1 MIKTK
6 LSIAIAALGTLAS
19 TGIFAQESTDV
30 GAEVEEVIVTGSR
43 IARDPLSTTGPITLV
58 DSETIARSGV
68 GTIDEL
74 LNQLPSMGTTGINS
88 NDNNG
93 GAGLSFVELRNLG
106 SARTLVLVN
115 GRRFVS
121 SSSGVSSAVDMNNI
135 PVDMI
140 DRIEVLTDGAS
151 AVYGSDAVAG
161 VINIVMKD
169 SFEGVRINAR
179 AGATEAGGGENG
191 EISITFGGESD
202 RGKFIANLSHS
213 KRDEITYNDRDWA
226 ELYSSMSPTG
236 NIFTNYGSFS
246 VADDGET
253 LTDYSSYDIGQF
265 MWLSGSMERTSLT
278 ANGSYSIT
286 DAVELYGEGSY
297 TVKTTNQQLAAQ
309 PMYSGNGLNLT
320 SDNVS
325 DEIAAQLEEAWQ
337 EAEDQYQIE
346 LAAYEA
352 AYDEWESQGSPDG
365 LEPSAPEATHGDS
378 WQDGIS
384 DIRLRP
390 VSGGTRDYEQKTETF
405 RLLGGARGDL
415 ANGWGW
421 DTFLSYGRNEGEN
434 TIGNSYNK
442 TLLQEVIDGNSGIA
456 DEDISFLGGMSDDV
470 TNYISYTDREDNE
483 YDLINFGAS
492 LTGDIDAVQL
502 PGGPLGFAAGIE
514 YRKESGEFNPSEE
527 TQNGDTFGNQQ
538 DATAGDYSVTE
549 LFTEFNLPIL
559 AGEKYADELSMDI
572 ALRYSDF
579 DTFGGQSTGKLGI
592 VYAPTENFRFRTSY
606 STSFRAP
613 GIYELYSGTS
623 QSYEYLLD
631 PCDTSSSNTSG
642 QGANCSEVGSSF
654 TQAGSQIATNVGGN
668 EDLEAEEARTFTAGI
683 VWTPSFAEDLSITVD
698 YYDVEITNAIDSADL
713 QQILDDCY
721 RDGIADACALIERG
735 DSGQITYL
743 EGSLLNIGE
752 IRTKGIDL
760 DVVQNLYFDTGKL
773 ALRAQA
779 TRLLEYE
786 IYNTETE
793 ATSDYLD
800 YVGTSSGVYVKWR
813 GLASA
818 TWYADNWDF
827 GIDAQYLSDGQSPYV
842 DVPSH
847 TYLNLKAGWD
857 VNDNM
862 RLTAGIDNIADR
874 EPSYTSSWYDVNSS
888 YDYQGRYAWAG
899 ISYQF

>member
-19 TGIFAQESTDV
+19 TGIFAQESTEV

-58 DSETIARSGV
+58 DSEAITRSGV

-179 AGATEAGGGENG
+179 AGATEEGGGENG

-202 RGKFIANLSHS
+202 RGKFIANISHS

-226 ELYSSMSPTG
+226 QLYSSMSPTG
-236 NIFTNYGSFS
+236 TILTDYGTFS
-246 VADDGET
+246 VADDGESLS
-253 LTDYSSYDIGQF
+253 LTDYSAYDIGQY
-265 MWLSGSMERTSLT
+265 MWLSGAMERTSLM
-278 ANGSYSIT
+278 ASGSYSVT

-297 TVKTTNQQLAAQ
+297 TLKTTNQQLAAQ

-320 SDNVS
+320 SDNVP
-325 DEIAAQLEEAWQ
+325 DDIADQLEEAWQ
-337 EAEDQYQIE
+337 ESVEDYEAELE
-346 LAAYEA
+346 AYEA
-352 AYDEWESQGSPDG
+352 AYAEWESTGEGD
-365 LEPSAPEATHGDS
+365 APIVP
-378 WQDGIS
+378 WLDGIS

-415 ANGWGW
+415 VNGWGW

-434 TIGNSYNK
+434 STGNSYNK
-442 TLLQEVIDGNSGIA
+442 TLLQEVIDGDSSIA
-456 DEDISFLGGMSDDV
+456 DEDISFIGGMSDEVID
-470 TNYISYTDREDNE
+470 YISYTDREDNE
-483 YDLINFGAS
+483 YELINFGAS
-492 LTGDIDAVQL
+492 LTGDIEAIQL
-502 PGGPLGFAAGIE
+502 PGGTLGFAAGIE

-527 TQNGDTFGNQQ
+527 TQSGATFGNQQ

-559 AGEKYADELSMDI
+559 AGEKYAEELSMDL

-592 VYAPTENFRFRTSY
+592 VYAPTENFRFRSSY

-631 PCDTSSSNTSG
+631 PCDTSSANTDG
-642 QGANCSEVGSSF
+642 QGAYCSEVSSTF
-654 TQAGSQIATNVGGN
+654 TQAGSQIATNIGGN

-683 VWTPSFAEDLSITVD
+683 VWTPSFVEDLSVTVD

-721 RDGIADACALIERG
+721 REGIDDACSLVDRG
-735 DSGQITYL
+735 DSGQISYL

-752 IRTKGIDL
+752 ISTKGIDIDL
-760 DVVQNLYFDTGKL
+760 TQNLYFDAGKL
-773 ALRAQA
+773 ALTAQA

-786 IYNTETE
+786 IYNTETD

-800 YVGTSSGVYVKWR
+800 YVGTNSSLYVKWR

-827 GIDAQYLSDGQSPYV
+827 GVDAQYLSEGDSPYAH
-842 DVPSH
+842 VPSH

-862 RLTAGIDNIADR
+862 RLTAGIDNIANR

-888 YDYQGRYAWAG
+888 YDSQGRYAWAG
-899 ISYQF
+899 VSYQF